1 MPKHYPLNR
10 PLLSNAKMF
19 GHSTVA
25 RYQVS
30 HTALQHRVNKKYLC
44 IYLHSEYNLTFNWCL
59 VPALHPVQDI
69 IDKVLVFT
77 SWPHSS
83 VFSPV
88 TSSHQHL
95 HFIKDQGKDATF
107 SLDQPRGGEKWSK
120 SWIVWISMHGSVR
133 NGQAKN

>member
-30 HTALQHRVNKKYLC
+30 HTALQHTVNKKYLC

-59 VPALHPVQDI
+59 VPVLHPVQDI

-77 SWPHSS
+77 S
-83 VFSPV
+83 
-88 TSSHQHL
+88 
-95 HFIKDQGKDATF
+95 
-107 SLDQPRGGEKWSK
+107 
-120 SWIVWISMHGSVR
+120 
-133 NGQAKN
+133 